1 MASNNSEAMQG
12 HWAKTRNLTFL
23 VLVIWFIFSM
33 VIPWNANILNNYSFM
48 GFELGY
54 YMCVQGSLIV
64 FVALIW
70 FQNWRQD
77 KIDDEFGVG
86 E

>member
-12 HWAKTRNLTFL
+12 HWTKTRNLTYV
-23 VLVIWFIFSM
+23 VLFFWFIFSM
-33 VIPWNANILNNYSFM
+33 VIPWNAHILNNYSFM

-54 YMCVQGSLIV
+54 YMNVQGSLIV

-70 FQNWRQD
+70 IQNWRQD